1 MNERAPTV
9 FSPSVE
15 SRRVPRQ
22 AAKRARETLT
32 KVTEDIR
39 LKDLPETLLN
49 PPEVELEEGVDA
61 EDWADAGTEV
71 GLAAPGAPGAP
82 VAKEPSAVKPSGRQV
97 PGVSR
102 EELHALFRYTA
113 AEAATKLGVPT
124 ATLKKI
130 CRAHGIDRWPHQK
143 PHQDKKLGGDMPPRM
158 FNPGVGGMAGG
169 VGHQGALDFWNRHL
183 LAQLRAGQ
191 VPGLMAGQGRGQ
203 EEWLGGG
210 HGGPQP
216 GVQHSPAGFGRGS
229 SQPGMRA
236 PPGMGSP
243 PSMGAGLSGM
253 ASGYGHMANM
263 AWPSISPELHQGPN
277 REQSDRALI
286 QSLSHQVSSLKDMME
301 VVNQR
306 LLTLMVLMQDKAS
319 KDQRDGPQDAPPQ
332 GKPFVEAAPVRQ
344 SAGFSQDPSTFS
356 TLMDQMRHLV
366 DLHAKTKM
374 AAGEPK

>member
-1 MNERAPTV
+1 
-9 FSPSVE
+9 
-15 SRRVPRQ
+15 
-22 AAKRARETLT
+22 
-32 KVTEDIR
+32 
-39 LKDLPETLLN
+39 
-49 PPEVELEEGVDA
+49 
-61 EDWADAGTEV
+61 
-71 GLAAPGAPGAP
+71 
-82 VAKEPSAVKPSGRQV
+82 
-97 PGVSR
+97 
-102 EELHALFRYTA
+102 
-113 AEAATKLGVPT
+113 
-124 ATLKKI
+124 
-130 CRAHGIDRWPHQK
+130 
-143 PHQDKKLGGDMPPRM
+143 
-158 FNPGVGGMAGG
+158 
-169 VGHQGALDFWNRHL
+169 
-183 LAQLRAGQ
+183 
-191 VPGLMAGQGRGQ
+191 
-203 EEWLGGG
+203 
-210 HGGPQP
+210 
-216 GVQHSPAGFGRGS
+216 
-229 SQPGMRA
+229 
-236 PPGMGSP
+236 MGSP

>member
-1 MNERAPTV
+1 M
-9 FSPSVE
+9 
-15 SRRVPRQ
+15 
-22 AAKRARETLT
+22 

-49 PPEVELEEGVDA
+49 PPEVELEEGDDA

-71 GLAAPGAPGAP
+71 GLGAA

-97 PGVSR
+97 PDVSR

-130 CRAHGIDRWPHQK
+130 CRAHGLDRWPHQK
-143 PHQDKKLGGDMPPRM
+143 PHQDTKLGGDMPPRM

-191 VPGLMAGQGRGQ
+191 VPGFMAGQGHGQ

-243 PSMGAGLSGM
+243 PSMGAGLSGT
-253 ASGYGHMANM
+253 ASGYGHMANSM
-263 AWPSISPELHQGPN
+263 DPIAGTYGMYGMYGVPSISPELHQGPN

-286 QSLSHQVSSLKDMME
+286 QSLSHQVSSLKDIME
-301 VVNQR
+301 VVNQS

-344 SAGFSQDPSTFS
+344 SAGFSQDQSTFS